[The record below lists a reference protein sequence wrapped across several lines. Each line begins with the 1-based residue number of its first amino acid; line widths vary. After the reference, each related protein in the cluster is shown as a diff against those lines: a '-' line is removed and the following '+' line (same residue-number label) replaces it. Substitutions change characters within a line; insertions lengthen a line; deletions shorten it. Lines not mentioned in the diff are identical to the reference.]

1 MEPGCAQIFVTIL
14 VAVFKI
20 RIHIR
25 PAMPKLQDASPTRV
39 VSTWCR
45 SLHKR
50 LQPVLETMRP
60 VLDTQG
66 LEVHPLPA
74 CGVSLPCS
82 WPVLCRWPWP
92 APGQQSVCVK
102 GAAWRLK
109 SELRSGPLSVC
120 SELVSKLLRTLSA
133 GSQNFGP
140 EPKLQLYPHNCN
152 FCSVLRTLGWGSE
165 KLCPKF

>member
-1 MEPGCAQIFVTIL
+1 MKRWSGFAEVLRSFGGSEPLFWNLDVLKIFVTIL
-14 VAVFKI
+14 VAVVKI

-25 PAMPKLQDASPTRV
+25 PAMPKLQDTSPTRV

-74 CGVSLPCS
+74 CGVSLPARGLSC
-82 WPVLCRWPWP
+82 VGG
-92 APGQQSVCVK
+92 PGLPQASNQC
-102 GAAWRLK
+102 A
-109 SELRSGPLSVC
+109 
-120 SELVSKLLRTLSA
+120 
-133 GSQNFGP
+133 
-140 EPKLQLYPHNCN
+140 
-152 FCSVLRTLGWGSE
+152 
-165 KLCPKF
+165 

>member
-1 MEPGCAQIFVTIL
+1 MKRGNGFAEVLRSFGVLRPFFWNLDVLKIFVTIL
-14 VAVFKI
+14 VAVVKI

-109 SELRSGPLSVC
+109 SEL
-120 SELVSKLLRTLSA
+120 
-133 GSQNFGP
+133 
-140 EPKLQLYPHNCN
+140 
-152 FCSVLRTLGWGSE
+152 
-165 KLCPKF
+165 

>member
-1 MEPGCAQIFVTIL
+1 MAEPRRGMKRGNGFSEVLRSFLEFRALFLEPGCVQIFVTIL
-14 VAVFKI
+14 VAVFKM

-109 SELRSGPLSVC
+109 SEL
-120 SELVSKLLRTLSA
+120 
-133 GSQNFGP
+133 
-140 EPKLQLYPHNCN
+140 
-152 FCSVLRTLGWGSE
+152 
-165 KLCPKF
+165 

>member
-1 MEPGCAQIFVTIL
+1 MCETQDGKGCGKGTEWTEPRRGMKRGNGFAEVLRSFGGSEPLFWNLDVLKIFVTIL
-14 VAVFKI
+14 VAVVKI

-25 PAMPKLQDASPTRV
+25 PAIPKLQDTSPTRV

-109 SELRSGPLSVC
+109 SEL
-120 SELVSKLLRTLSA
+120 
-133 GSQNFGP
+133 
-140 EPKLQLYPHNCN
+140 
-152 FCSVLRTLGWGSE
+152 
-165 KLCPKF
+165 